1 MNQELPPSD
10 GSEIISSDVD
20 FDSLATPETENKE
33 EVWCKINPEGQLE
46 HFDWTFVEKTAKEF
60 DTLGP
65 ASQKNNAQ
73 IICKLAVLIREQTLQ
88 RAADLINRYAEIPA
102 ESSVV
107 MLKDPLGED
116 L

>member
-1 MNQELPPSD
+1 M
-10 GSEIISSDVD
+10 SEQSETISSDVD
-20 FDSLATPETENKE
+20 FDSLANPTTQTSE
-33 EVWCKINPEGQLE
+33 EVWCKISPEGQLE
-46 HFDWTFVEKTAKEF
+46 HFDWAFVEKTAKEF

-65 ASQKNNAQ
+65 AAQKNNAQ

-88 RAADLINRYAEIPA
+88 RAASLINRYAEVPA

-107 MLKDPLGED
+107 MIKDPLGDD

>member
-1 MNQELPPSD
+1 M
-10 GSEIISSDVD
+10 SEQSETISSEVD

-33 EVWCKINPEGQLE
+33 EVWCKISPEGQLE

-65 ASQKNNAQ
+65 AAQKNNAQ
-73 IICKLAVLIREQTLQ
+73 IICKLAVLIRKQTLQ
-88 RAADLINRYAEIPA
+88 RATTLLQRYTEIPA

>member
-1 MNQELPPSD
+1 MSD
-10 GSEIISSDVD
+10 TISSEVD
-20 FDSLATPETENKE
+20 FDSLAAPEAVQNE
-33 EVWCKINPEGQLE
+33 EVWCKISPDGRLE

-65 ASQKNNAQ
+65 AAQKNHAQ

-88 RAADLINRYAEIPA
+88 RAASLITRYAEAPA

-107 MLKDPLGED
+107 MIKDPLGDD